1 MNDFDY
7 WKIAKWVL
15 IVLLAGFIGQFGKSL
30 AKYFMAKGKELRRKQ
45 PLDDQGQSFMP
56 TGTDVPPAVPAPDRD
71 ATPSEADGKAAR
83 DQAKGQKKA
92 LKAMAKLEKK
102 RAKQLE
108 KEEDS

>member
-1 MNDFDY
+1 MNEFDY

-30 AKYFMAKGKELRRKQ
+30 AKYFMAKGKELRREQ
-45 PLDDQGQSFMP
+45 SLDDEGPSFMP
-56 TGTDVPPAVPAPDRD
+56 TGTDVPVAMPPPDRD
-71 ATPSEADGKAAR
+71 AAPAEGDEKAAK